1 MSFRTALQPLKQSLR
16 TCTCAPTS
24 SRSLSSSSSRL
35 AELPPPASPYTLP
48 KGLELVG
55 KVISHGKMKQTITVS
70 VERRMTDHKTLK
82 VGFPFPLSG
91 LDQAL
96 IQY

>member
-16 TCTCAPTS
+16 PCTCAPTS

-82 VGFPFPLSG
+82 VRFPFPRSG
-91 LDQAL
+91 LDGH
-96 IQY
+96 